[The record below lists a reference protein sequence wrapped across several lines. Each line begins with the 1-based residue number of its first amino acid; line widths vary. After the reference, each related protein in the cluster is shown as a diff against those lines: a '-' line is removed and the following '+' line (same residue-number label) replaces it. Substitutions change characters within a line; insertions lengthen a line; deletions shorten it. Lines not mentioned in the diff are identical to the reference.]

1 MYPPTNASRKTA
13 VSSRWCKTISSSI
26 SGSSRR
32 RCSTRSTR
40 TLSVAPSST
49 LLPLPKQ
56 LLYVRHRAE
65 QLRRLFQFRNDR
77 HTRHNYYKD
86 DRLVEFKY
94 FKAKEA
100 EHMLALND
108 PRPED
113 VAQVRAY
120 AKDTKQKF
128 PVYNVRS
135 YIVYICANKGWK
147 CWEVTE

>member
-1 MYPPTNASRKTA
+1 M
-13 VSSRWCKTISSSI
+13 
-26 SGSSRR
+26 
-32 RCSTRSTR
+32 
-40 TLSVAPSST
+40 
-49 LLPLPKQ
+49 
-56 LLYVRHRAE
+56 
-65 QLRRLFQFRNDR
+65 
-77 HTRHNYYKD
+77 
-86 DRLVEFKY
+86 EFKY

-135 YIVYICANKGWK
+135 YIVYICANKG
-147 CWEVTE
+147 

>member
-1 MYPPTNASRKTA
+1 MYPPTNASRKTVFRAVGAKLFRA
-13 VSSRWCKTISSSI
+13 VSRAVP
-26 SGSSRR
+26 GVGVRQDQR
-32 RCSTRSTR
+32 ELYPLLLLR
-40 TLSVAPSST
+40 A

-56 LLYVRHRAE
+56 LYTFAIE
-65 QLRRLFQFRNDR
+65 QNNSVGCSNFEM
-77 HTRHNYYKD
+77 TGIPGTNYYKD

>member
-1 MYPPTNASRKTA
+1 MTGIPGT
-13 VSSRWCKTISSSI
+13 
-26 SGSSRR
+26 
-32 RCSTRSTR
+32 
-40 TLSVAPSST
+40 
-49 LLPLPKQ
+49 
-56 LLYVRHRAE
+56 
-65 QLRRLFQFRNDR
+65 
-77 HTRHNYYKD
+77 NYYKD

-128 PVYNVRS
+128 L
-135 YIVYICANKGWK
+135 YIMYARTLYISALIKDGNAGRLPNKA
-147 CWEVTE
+147 